1 MFRKE
6 YSILVF
12 TCLNAYILS
21 VLKLRSFQVN
31 KVNVCTYMS
40 MYLKLAFLVF
50 GKKKLAFLYDKKAI
64 KVYNTIS
71 FAWVI

>member
-6 YSILVF
+6 DSNLVF

-21 VLKLRSFQVN
+21 LLKLRPFQAS
-31 KVNVCTYMS
+31 KVNACTYMS
-40 MYLKLAFLVF
+40 VYL
-50 GKKKLAFLYDKKAI
+50 KLAFLYDKKAI
-64 KVYNTIS
+64 KVYNPIS